1 MGEKRKNSFFNRI
14 LRERFRITFF
24 YDDFKPVFSLRFTLL
39 SLVLWL
45 VGYATVIILVTT
57 FIIAKTSLKEYI
69 PGYGTFEEKKQ
80 VVQLFL
86 KTDSLENVIHQKDIY
101 LQGIL
106 KAIQGEKDSVKP
118 LKKTDT
124 KDINYDKLKASATEK
139 KIRQEVEAEMR
150 NSVYSYASIGVSDIP
165 LFQYL
170 PPCRGVVIN
179 KFSIEKGHY
188 GIDIVGKSDD
198 PVRCIYKGVVIDA
211 SYSVK
216 YGNTIIVLHP
226 GGWLS
231 VYKHLSLMLRNIGD
245 YVNTNDI
252 IGTMGNTGTESTGVH
267 LHFELWYQDKAVD
280 PMMYIVF

>member
-1 MGEKRKNSFFNRI
+1 MEEKKKNKFFQRI
-14 LRERFRITFF
+14 LKERFRITFF
-24 YDDFKPVFSLRFTLL
+24 HDDFKPVFSLRFTLFT
-39 SLVLWL
+39 LVLWL

-69 PGYGTFEEKKQ
+69 PGYGSFEEKKQ
-80 VVQLFL
+80 IVQLFL

-106 KAIQGEKDSVKP
+106 KAIKGEKDSVKP

-124 KDINYDKLKASATEK
+124 KDISYDKLKASASEK
-139 KIRQEVEAEMR
+139 KIRQEIETEMR
-150 NSVYSYASIGVSDIP
+150 NSVYSSAFVGVSDIP
-165 LFQYL
+165 AFQYL

-179 KFSIEKGHY
+179 KFSRENGHY
-188 GIDIVGKSDD
+188 GIDIVGKMDD

-226 GGWLS
+226 DGWIS
-231 VYKHLSLMLRNIGD
+231 VYKHLSLMMKNIGN

-280 PMMYIVF
+280 PMMYIAF